1 MLKFNRTKIVAT
13 LGPASDHH
21 TVLTEL
27 IKAGVD
33 VCRIN
38 MSHGDHAQHQKNI
51 DLVRTISTQLLRHVP
66 ILLDLQGPKIRIGE
80 VLNDKIFLKKG
91 KEITLTTHR
100 SVSTEDKIFVNY
112 SLLADEVKAG
122 DHILLDDGKIELKA
136 LGIKPD
142 GTFAAKV
149 MNDGFLTAKK
159 GVNLP
164 DSNISVQSMTKK
176 DHADLLFGLKN
187 NVEWIALSFVR
198 KPEDIHHLRGL
209 INKHKSYAKIIA
221 KIEKPEGVKNFDDI
235 LKESDGI
242 MVARGDLGVEIPMEN
257 VPIIQKQ
264 LVRKCIIAS
273 KPVIIATQ
281 MMESMIN
288 SPTPTRAEATDVANA
303 VMDGADAVMLS
314 AETSVGKYPHKVIEM
329 MTKII
334 TVVETQS
341 QVYYKGIRPVPESPS
356 FYSDELCF
364 TAVRVSDHLNA
375 KAIIGMTFQGYT
387 AFKVAAFRP
396 KASIFIFTSNK
407 YLLSTMALV
416 WGVRCYFYDRKT
428 STDETF
434 HDVTEILKDL
444 KLIHKKDVVIHLA
457 SMPIGGE
464 ARANAMK
471 ITVVE

>member
-1 MLKFNRTKIVAT
+1 MPKFNRTKIVST
-13 LGPASDHH
+13 LGPATDHH
-21 TVLTEL
+21 TILTEI

-38 MSHGDHAQHQKNI
+38 MSHGDHAQHQKTI
-51 DLVRTISTQLLRHVP
+51 DLVHTISTQLNLHIP

-80 VLNDKIFLKKG
+80 VANDKIFLKKG
-91 KEITLTTHR
+91 KVITITTKR
-100 SVSTEDKIFVNY
+100 SISTENKIFVNY
-112 SLLADEVKAG
+112 SHLAQEVKMG
-122 DHILLDDGKIELKA
+122 DRILLDDGKIELKT
-136 LGIKPD
+136 LSIKAD
-142 GTFAAKV
+142 DTFTAKV

-164 DSNISVQSMTKK
+164 NSSISVQSMTKK
-176 DHADLLFGLKN
+176 DHEDLIFGLKN

-198 KPEDIHHLRGL
+198 KAEDIRHLRGL
-209 INKHKSYAKIIA
+209 INKHKSLAKIIA
-221 KIEKPEGVKNFDDI
+221 KIEKPEGVKNFDAI
-235 LKESDGI
+235 LKESDAI
-242 MVARGDLGVEIPMEN
+242 MVARGDLGVEIEMEN

-314 AETSVGKYPHKVIEM
+314 AETSVGKYPLKVIEM

-375 KAIIGMTFQGYT
+375 KAIIGMTYIGYT

-407 YLLSTMALV
+407 LLMSTLSLV
-416 WGVRCYFYDRKT
+416 WGVRCFFYDKKV

-434 HDVTEILKDL
+434 HDVSEILKKA
-444 KLIHKKDVVIHLA
+444 KLIQPKDVVIHLA
-457 SMPIGGE
+457 SMPITGTS
-464 ARANAMK
+464 RTNTMK